1 MRGEAE
7 LGNGRTIH
15 ENITTPGDTSFPL
28 GILVQHQ
35 APVLLT
41 EKEYQYPLNY
51 YGINSL

>member
-7 LGNGRTIH
+7 LSNGRTIH
-15 ENITTPGDTSFPL
+15 ENITTPRDTSFPL

-41 EKEYQYPLNY
+41 EKEYRYPLNY